1 MLENN
6 KINCF
11 QFFEKIW
18 VNYIMSAW
26 SDLIKKLVKENP
38 GTPLNTILP
47 MAKKIYRKPDKQLNF
62 PKPKNMTYNKR
73 NRGHRGTRRKRR

>member
-1 MLENN
+1 MT
-6 KINCF
+6 
-11 QFFEKIW
+11 
-18 VNYIMSAW
+18 AW

-62 PKPKNMTYNKR
+62 PKPKNMTYNCSFK
-73 NRGHRGTRRKRR
+73 NSQLTHIGNINPLFLYHTFQFWM